1 MPSLL
6 SVTSVTN
13 GCASLRYG
21 WLWKFLL
28 AAILIS
34 PVSNERNES
43 LSKQGETKMTT
54 NQKPAHSIRLGR
66 IKAAIWP
73 TETSVGLRYNVTVG
87 RLYKENEQWRTSY
100 SFGRNDLP
108 LVAKVLDQA
117 HS

>member
-1 MPSLL
+1 
-6 SVTSVTN
+6 
-13 GCASLRYG
+13 
-21 WLWKFLL
+21 
-28 AAILIS
+28 
-34 PVSNERNES
+34 
-43 LSKQGETKMTT
+43 MTT

-87 RLYKENEQWRTSY
+87 RLYKENDQWRTSY

-117 HS
+117 HSWIFAQGAAA